1 MIRKLNINDKNQYLA
16 LLAQLTTVGNISD
29 AKWFLLFRK
38 MEELKNIEVYVL
50 VAVQDKEKSASSK
63 SCDPGTDEAADE
75 ADPNNHNEE
84 IILAAA
90 TLLTEQ
96 KFIHEGAVVAHIE
109 DVVVAEKARGLGLGK
124 LIVEHLIEKAKE
136 AGAYKVILDTAEDTV
151 GFYSKMGFQKHEVQ
165 MRLNLPTLSPRL

>member
-50 VAVQDKEKSASSK
+50 VAVKDKEKCANSTDEA
-63 SCDPGTDEAADE
+63 TDEAADE